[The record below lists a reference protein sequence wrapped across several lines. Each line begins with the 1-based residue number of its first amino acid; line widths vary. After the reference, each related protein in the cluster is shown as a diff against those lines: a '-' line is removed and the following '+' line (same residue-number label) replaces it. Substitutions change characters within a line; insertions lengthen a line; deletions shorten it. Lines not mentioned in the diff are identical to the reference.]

1 MRLAVSTD
9 KTETDRRV
17 RITFEERDVWFIS
30 GKEIWHEVS
39 LAEWTR
45 MISQPGRFSL
55 PAPKAWK
62 FK

>member
-9 KTETDRRV
+9 KSETDRRV
-17 RITFEERDVWFIS
+17 RITFEEGDVWFIS
-30 GKEIWHEVS
+30 GKEIWQEVS

-45 MISQPGRFSL
+45 LISQPIRFSL
-55 PAPKAWK
+55 RAPKGVK

>member
-9 KTETDRRV
+9 KSETDRRV
-17 RITFEERDVWFIS
+17 RITFEEGDVWFIS
-30 GKEIWHEVS
+30 GKEIWQEVS

-45 MISQPGRFSL
+45 LISKPIRFSQR
-55 PAPKAWK
+55 APKDVK